1 MVLCSREAAGTP
13 YAMSSK
19 PAGRKEGRVV
29 AIRAREIIKGIRA
42 ENGAAHPPER
52 GELELGLVYT

>member
-1 MVLCSREAAGTP
+1 
-13 YAMSSK
+13 MSYK
-19 PAGRKEGRVV
+19 PTGGEEGRVV

>member
-13 YAMSSK
+13 YAMSSR
-19 PAGRKEGRVV
+19 PAGGEEGRV